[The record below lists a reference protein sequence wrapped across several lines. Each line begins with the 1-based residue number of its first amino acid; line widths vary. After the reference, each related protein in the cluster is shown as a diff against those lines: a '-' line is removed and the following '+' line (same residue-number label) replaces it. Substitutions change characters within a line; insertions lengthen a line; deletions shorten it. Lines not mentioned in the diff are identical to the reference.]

1 MLLLILFNIFYSSFN
16 SFLFEIKFLVYGQN
30 LFFFMKLAISFM
42 VTKFACSYLAVKF
55 FAFNLLNSS
64 GVIYL
69 S

>member
-16 SFLFEIKFLVYGQN
+16 SFLFEIKWSKSV
-30 LFFFMKLAISFM
+30 FFMKLAISFM

-55 FAFNLLNSS
+55 SAFNLLNSS